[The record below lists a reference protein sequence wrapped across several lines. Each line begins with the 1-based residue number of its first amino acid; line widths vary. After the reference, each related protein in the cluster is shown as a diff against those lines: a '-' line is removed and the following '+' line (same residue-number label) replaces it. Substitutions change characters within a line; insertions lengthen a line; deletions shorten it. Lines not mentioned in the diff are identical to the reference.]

1 MFQLWRVNLLLLPLA
16 TFVGAGCDEPSMSP
30 PIVGASNWKVS
41 SAGGP
46 IKLRVLPPADR
57 VLADYDAWLDS
68 EAATNARV
76 YQATLV
82 GATNQLAFKLDVSRG
97 ETPLGR
103 PEHTYVS
110 FIYKDP
116 KNGSYQLSWHRLG
129 RHNADFL
136 KLDNR
141 PRTVWLELNRMASDD
156 GLPKLEIVAFEG
168 VRLGGVLIAE
178 PGRTSRYRIIQ

>member
-1 MFQLWRVNLLLLPLA
+1 LLLPLA
-16 TFVGAGCDEPSMSP
+16 AIVGAGCDELSEPAP
-30 PIVGASNWKVS
+30 KVGVSNWKVS

-46 IKLRVLPPADR
+46 IKLRALPPADR

-82 GATNQLAFKLDVSRG
+82 GGTNQLAFKVDVSRG

-110 FIYKDP
+110 FIYRDHT
-116 KNGSYQLSWHRLG
+116 NGSYELSWHRLG

-141 PRTVWLELNRMASDD
+141 PRMVWLMLNRMASDST
-156 GLPKLEIVAFEG
+156 LPKLEIVALEG
-168 VRLGGVLIAE
+168 VKLGGVVIAE
-178 PGRTSRYRIIQ
+178 PGRPSK